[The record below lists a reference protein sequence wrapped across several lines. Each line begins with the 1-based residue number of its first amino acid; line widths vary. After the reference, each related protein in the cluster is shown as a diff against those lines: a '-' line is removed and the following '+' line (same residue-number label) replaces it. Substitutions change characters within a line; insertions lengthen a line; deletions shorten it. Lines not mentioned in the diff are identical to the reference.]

1 MLNKLIVPALTLAL
15 SVPVVAWACDDEK
28 DTMAMI
34 TLEEA
39 QTSAK
44 QISFVDANSKET
56 RSKYGVIPGAVLLTS
71 FDAYDTSKELP
82 SSKDKKLVFY
92 CANSKCGASK
102 VAAKR
107 AQAAGY
113 TNVAVLPDGI
123 SGWKEKGAPV
133 ETPRS

>member
-1 MLNKLIVPALTLAL
+1 MLKKLIVPALTLAL

-107 AQAAGY
+107 AQAAGDRKS
-113 TNVAVLPDGI
+113 VV
-123 SGWKEKGAPV
+123 
-133 ETPRS
+133 